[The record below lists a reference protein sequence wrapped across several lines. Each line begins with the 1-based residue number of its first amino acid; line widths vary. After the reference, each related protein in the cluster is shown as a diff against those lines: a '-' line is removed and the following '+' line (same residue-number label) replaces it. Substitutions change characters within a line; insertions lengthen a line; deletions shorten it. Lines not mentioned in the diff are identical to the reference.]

1 MGKFFSSRRF
11 KILAVTVAALL
22 FGVIIAV
29 ISSSNASPLQS
40 VAGFIMKPVQR
51 LSATVADK
59 MGELNLQFRSSGQ
72 YIAKIEELE
81 KQISEY
87 EGQLVDYEQLKR
99 KLESYSVMLDVKEKN
114 EDFVLAPANII
125 GRDSM
130 DAFYSFII
138 DKGSAD
144 GISVND
150 PVVYGNYVVG
160 VVHSVKATYSEVW
173 TILNPK
179 VNISAMESRTR
190 ESGYTTTT
198 AELALAGNCMLA
210 GLDKS
215 TQVSVGGI
223 VCTLGIGGVYPKGL
237 IIGKIADIT
246 ESEHDISVNAVVTPS
261 IDTTELEDIFIIT
274 DFEGQGVNDIPESAE

>member
-11 KILAVTVAALL
+11 KILAVTVAALI
-22 FGVIIAV
+22 FGAVIAV

-40 VAGFIMKPVQR
+40 VAGFVMKPVQK
-51 LSATVADK
+51 LSAVVADK

-72 YIAKIEELE
+72 YIARIEELE

-87 EGQLVDYEQLKR
+87 EGQLVDYEQLKQ
-99 KLESYSVMLDVKEKN
+99 KLESYSVMLEVKEKN

-125 GRDSM
+125 GRDAM

-144 GISVND
+144 GVSVND

-179 VNISAMESRTR
+179 VNISAMEARTR

-198 AELALAGNCMLA
+198 AELALQGNCMLA
-210 GLDKS
+210 GLDKG

-261 IDTTELEDIFIIT
+261 IDITELEDIFIIT

>member
-1 MGKFFSSRRF
+1 MKKFFSSRRF
-11 KILAVTVAALL
+11 KVLASVVAAFL

-29 ISSSNASPLQS
+29 VSSSNASPFQS
-40 VAGFIMKPVQR
+40 VAGIIMKPVQR
-51 LSATVADK
+51 LSSVVADK
-59 MGELNLQFRSSGQ
+59 MGELNLAFQSSGQ
-72 YIAKIEELE
+72 YIARIEELE
-81 KQISEY
+81 KQIEDY
-87 EGQLVDYEQLKR
+87 ESKLVDYEQMKQ
-99 KLESYSVMLDVKEKN
+99 KIESYSVMLDVKE
-114 EDFVLAPANII
+114 EHDDFTLAPANII
-125 GRDSM
+125 GRDAM
-130 DAFYSFII
+130 DAFYSFVI

-144 GISVND
+144 GVSVND

-179 VNISAMESRTR
+179 VNISAMEARTR

-198 AELALAGNCMLA
+198 AELSMQGSCMLS
-210 GLDKS
+210 GLEQS

-246 ESEHDISVNAVVTPS
+246 QSEHDISVNAIVSPS
-261 IDTTELEDIFIIT
+261 IEIGELEDVFIIT
-274 DFEGQGVNDIPESAE
+274 DFDGQGVNDIPEEE

>member
-99 KLESYSVMLDVKEKN
+99 KLESYSVMLDSS
-114 EDFVLAPANII
+114 IQ
-125 GRDSM
+125 R
-130 DAFYSFII
+130 
-138 DKGSAD
+138 
-144 GISVND
+144 
-150 PVVYGNYVVG
+150 
-160 VVHSVKATYSEVW
+160 
-173 TILNPK
+173 
-179 VNISAMESRTR
+179 
-190 ESGYTTTT
+190 SGFTPQPT
-198 AELALAGNCMLA
+198 
-210 GLDKS
+210 S
-215 TQVSVGGI
+215 TSG
-223 VCTLGIGGVYPKGL
+223 
-237 IIGKIADIT
+237 
-246 ESEHDISVNAVVTPS
+246 
-261 IDTTELEDIFIIT
+261 
-274 DFEGQGVNDIPESAE
+274 